1 MELADPFATPS
12 DHSRTINFDL
22 VLEHHG
28 EHLPVHGSVT
38 FDETTPQSE
47 SRVQIGFGYRMIRST
62 TECFQS
68 RDGEEKYAGIGVSGW
83 LDLGE
88 GWQPY
93 LSTTKDA
100 IDDAPLYGA
109 LMDHVFK
116 NIKPLLQQAER
127 KSFSVQFDDL
137 AIGLEQALNS
147 RAGDVVVRVGTEMG
161 SMPTSDNPTHDPSTH
176 PPGPPPV
183 IPKPNGQPGDSER
196 NIAPSLAITIYQ
208 EGDAALE
215 GALCQAGVRGNDI
228 FVAVNRDHA
237 FVQEA
242 LKARPV
248 NRMALNVM
256 IVDELARAI
265 VEVDDGVLIKKIFHR
280 DVASAIYGIEHNHHR
295 SRIVARRLIDRV
307 RDPAMAA

>member
-1 MELADPFATPS
+1 
-12 DHSRTINFDL
+12 
-22 VLEHHG
+22 
-28 EHLPVHGSVT
+28 
-38 FDETTPQSE
+38 
-47 SRVQIGFGYRMIRST
+47 
-62 TECFQS
+62 
-68 RDGEEKYAGIGVSGW
+68 
-83 LDLGE
+83 
-88 GWQPY
+88 
-93 LSTTKDA
+93 
-100 IDDAPLYGA
+100 
-109 LMDHVFK
+109 
-116 NIKPLLQQAER
+116 
-127 KSFSVQFDDL
+127 
-137 AIGLEQALNS
+137 
-147 RAGDVVVRVGTEMG
+147 
-161 SMPTSDNPTHDPSTH
+161 
-176 PPGPPPV
+176 
-183 IPKPNGQPGDSER
+183 
-196 NIAPSLAITIYQ
+196 
-208 EGDAALE
+208 LE